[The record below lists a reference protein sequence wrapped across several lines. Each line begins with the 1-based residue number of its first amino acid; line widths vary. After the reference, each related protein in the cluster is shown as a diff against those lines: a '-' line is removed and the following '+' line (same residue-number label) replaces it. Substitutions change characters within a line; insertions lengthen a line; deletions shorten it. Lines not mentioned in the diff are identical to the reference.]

1 MRASQPNLVILDK
14 ATVTGAGKA
23 QLATDFR
30 HILLSVVGS
39 NTASFTIKFAGSMQ
53 NEMPD
58 FNTSPSYTNQWD
70 YVQVKD
76 LINQNTIDG
85 STGLTFS
92 ANGVKNI
99 EVNTNG
105 LRWVTAIVTSMTS
118 GEASV
123 FATLINDSNC

>member
-1 MRASQPNLVILDK
+1 MRASQSNLVILDK
-14 ATVTGAGKA
+14 ATTTGAGNA

-39 NTASFTIKFAGSMQ
+39 NTASFTIKFAGSLQ
-53 NEMPD
+53 DQEPD
-58 FNTSPSYTNQWD
+58 FNSSPSYTNQWD

-76 LINQNTIDG
+76 LINQNTTDG
-85 STGLTFS
+85 SAGITFG
-92 ANGVKNI
+92 ANGVKNL

-105 LRWVTAIVTSMTS
+105 LRWFTAIVTSRTS